1 MDRTRV
7 MDLADKVGGLFRL
20 TVLLQ
25 KRVREIVGGA
35 PPLIETEK
43 TNPIDIAMAEVE
55 ADAIELVDLSEEEI
69 KALEAE
75 TKMASEEA
83 EILEALRSR
92 VTGGAEAK
100 PAPAPK
106 AVEKAVEKAAV
117 EETPVAVAE
126 PVAEEA
132 VAAEVAPEEG
142 SEVAA
147 EVAPEV
153 AAEVAPEVAAEVAPE
168 VAPEVAAEEVP
179 EVAPDVAPAVATEI
193 DDASK
198 AE

>member
-25 KRVREIVGGA
+25 KRVRELVGGS
-35 PPLIETEK
+35 PPLIEVDA
-43 TNPIDIAMAEVE
+43 TNPIDIAMAEID

-92 VTGGAEAK
+92 VTSGAEVKAATTK
-100 PAPAPK
+100 TPAPPKLETAPAAK
-106 AVEKAVEKAAV
+106 EAAPAKVEAPA
-117 EETPVAVAE
+117 EEEE
-126 PVAEEA
+126 PATIEAPAAEEA
-132 VAAEVAPEEG
+132 AAPVADEPEPEPE
-142 SEVAA
+142 SDKAA
-147 EVAPEV
+147 
-153 AAEVAPEVAAEVAPE
+153 
-168 VAPEVAAEEVP
+168 
-179 EVAPDVAPAVATEI
+179 
-193 DDASK
+193 DDTVK